1 MKANE
6 LRELTIDELTTKEN
20 DFKQELFNL
29 RFQAVTGKLE
39 NTARL
44 RQVRKDIAKIKT
56 VIREKQ
62 LATDGGNA

>member
-1 MKANE
+1 MKANV

-62 LATDGGNA
+62 FATDGGNA